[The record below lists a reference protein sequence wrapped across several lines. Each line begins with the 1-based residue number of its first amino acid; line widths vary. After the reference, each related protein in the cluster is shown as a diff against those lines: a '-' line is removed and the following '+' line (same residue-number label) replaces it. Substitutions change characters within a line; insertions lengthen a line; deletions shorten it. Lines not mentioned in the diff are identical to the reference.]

1 MRPGTTCWGNTMEL
15 VWNDGGRASCGF
27 VGLVGDC
34 VVRSIA
40 IATGRNY
47 RDVYVAIGKASEKSP
62 RGGVVATVAAEYLSQ
77 LGWRFTAGQ
86 GRLFDA
92 ESVPDGVVIAHLSVP
107 DSPRKA
113 HFCTVIDHVVHDTWN
128 PSDEEDYVISGF
140 WTCDLADGAPGGSP
154 RFHSS
159 TGGVRHVQSAPSDAE
174 QVLTQKEFER
184 ILHRLR
190 SLENTANNHAST
202 EGEKRNALRMMQN
215 LMLRHNLSR
224 EDITD
229 DDNVEGMSFSKMAC
243 PVNGRRAHLWEKALA
258 AYLTK
263 EIFPMT
269 AWYIGTQRNRT
280 LFWFFGPVED
290 VRNCI
295 ALFRELLI
303 TIATSAQLRYGGYTR
318 GSGASYAEGYVRGL
332 PRHRDGESGVG
343 QQVSAENALIHTRVL
358 AVRDAALD
366 WLRLECGI
374 TLSTSRR
381 AGRDQ
386 RDPSAAALG
395 KKHGST
401 HELSV
406 PSGPKRIA
414 TKP

>member
-1 MRPGTTCWGNTMEL
+1 MEL

-40 IATGRNY
+40 IGTGRNY
-47 RDVYVAIGKASEKSP
+47 RDVYVEIGKASEKTP
-62 RGGVVATVAAEYLSQ
+62 RQGVTTTIAAEYLSR
-77 LGWRFTAGQ
+77 LGWRFTEGK
-86 GRLFDA
+86 GRLFGT
-92 ESVPDGVVIAHLSVP
+92 ESVPEGVVIVHLSVP
-107 DSPRKA
+107 DSPRKG
-113 HFCTVIDHVVHDTWN
+113 HFCTVIDRVIHDTWN
-128 PSDEEDYVISGF
+128 PSDEEEYVINGF
-140 WTCDLADGAPGGSP
+140 WTCDLADTTPGGAP
-154 RFHSS
+154 RF
-159 TGGVRHVQSAPSDAE
+159 RLSASDDRQVHATSACEE

-229 DDNVEGMSFSKMAC
+229 DDNLERMSFSKMAC
-243 PVNGRRAHLWEKALA
+243 PVSGRRAHLWEKSLA
-258 AYLTK
+258 AYLTR

-269 AWYIGTQRNRT
+269 AWYLGTKGNRT

-290 VRNCI
+290 VQNCI
-295 ALFRELLI
+295 ALFRELLV
-303 TIATSAQLRYGGYTR
+303 TIAASAQLRYGGHTR

-332 PRHRDGESGVG
+332 PRREDSESKTSP
-343 QQVSAENALIHTRVL
+343 QVIIENALIYTRVL

-374 TLSTSRR
+374 SLSTSRR
-381 AGRDQ
+381 SGRDQ
-386 RDPSAAALG
+386 YDPNAAALG

-401 HELSV
+401 HDLSV
-406 PSGPKRIA
+406 PSGPKRISA
-414 TKP
+414 KP

>member
-1 MRPGTTCWGNTMEL
+1 MEL
-15 VWNDGGRASCGF
+15 VWCDGGRASCGF

-40 IATGRNY
+40 IATGGNY
-47 RDVYVAIGKASEKSP
+47 RDLYVAIGKASEKTP
-62 RGGVVATVAAEYLSQ
+62 RGGVATTIAAEFLSR
-77 LGWRFTAGQ
+77 LGWRYTEGQ

-92 ESVPDGVVIAHLSVP
+92 ASVPHGVVIVHLSFP
-107 DSPRKA
+107 DSPRKG
-113 HFCTVIDHVVHDTWN
+113 HFCTVIDHVIHDTWN
-128 PSDEEDYVISGF
+128 PSDEEDYVINGF
-140 WTCDLADGAPGGSP
+140 WTCDLADATPGG
-154 RFHSS
+154 RLHFHSS
-159 TGGVRHVQSAPSDAE
+159 TGDARHVQTAPACNE

-190 SLENTANNHAST
+190 SLENTAKNHAST

-224 EDITD
+224 EDITE
-229 DDNVEGMSFSKMAC
+229 DDNLERMSFSKMAC
-243 PVNGRRAHLWEKALA
+243 PVSGRRAHLWEKSLA

-269 AWYIGTQRNRT
+269 AWYLGTKGNRT

-290 VRNCI
+290 VQNCI
-295 ALFRELLI
+295 ALFRELLV
-303 TIATSAQLRYGGYTR
+303 TIAASAQLRYGGHTR

-332 PRHRDGESGVG
+332 PRHQDGESKTS
-343 QQVSAENALIHTRVL
+343 QQVSTEYALIHTRVL

-381 AGRDQ
+381 SGRDQ
-386 RDPSAAALG
+386 HDPNAAALG

-401 HELSV
+401 HDLAV
-406 PSGPKRIA
+406 PRGPKRIA